1 MNDILS
7 VKASFADQAVIFRR
21 RHTWLMCWLYTG
33 TFGTFIGMSAGFPL
47 LAGIVFPQVDA
58 LRFAF
63 LGPLIGALSR
73 AGSGWIADRLGGGR
87 VTFWVFVAM
96 IGAMAGMI
104 WFLNAQSFWGFFAMV
119 LLLFLISGIGNAS
132 TFQMIPNLMREELTR
147 MAPAHPEAERLAQ
160 AERESAAI
168 IGFTSAIAAYGAF
181 FIPMAYGISIEQT
194 GFANAALWTF
204 LIFYLSCVVLTW
216 IVYTG
221 PRGIL
226 RSVERRTAGAD
237 ASSRPIAA
245 SGAP

>member
-1 MNDILS
+1 
-7 VKASFADQAVIFRR
+7 
-21 RHTWLMCWLYTG
+21 MCWLYTG

-63 LGPLIGALSR
+63 LGPLVGALSR

-87 VTFWVFVAM
+87 VTLWVFVAM
-96 IGAMAGMI
+96 IGTMAGMI
-104 WFLNAQSFWGFFAMV
+104 WFLNAQSFWGFFIMV
-119 LLLFLISGIGNAS
+119 VLLFLISGVGNAS
-132 TFQMIPNLMREELTR
+132 TFQMIPNMMREELAR
-147 MAPAHPEAERLAQ
+147 IAPALPETERRAQ

-194 GFANAALWTF
+194 RSANAALWTF

-216 IVYTG
+216 VVYTG

-226 RSVERRTAGAD
+226 RSVERRTAPAPTGAV
-237 ASSRPIAA
+237 AA
-245 SGAP
+245 SGAS